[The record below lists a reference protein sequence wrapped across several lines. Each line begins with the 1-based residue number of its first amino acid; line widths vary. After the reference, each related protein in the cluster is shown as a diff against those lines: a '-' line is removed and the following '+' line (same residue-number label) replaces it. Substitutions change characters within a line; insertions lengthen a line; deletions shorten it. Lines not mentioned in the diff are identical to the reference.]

1 MAEFDIECFQNE
13 FLPAGGTLMNA
24 VITVTARGT
33 SAAPGQEGSGRGSGE
48 RAEILILDTSGS
60 MKGVNLAA
68 AKAAAAAAI
77 DCLPDGVRFAVIA
90 GNHEARRAYPASWPL
105 AVATT
110 TSRAEAKEA
119 LRRLDANGGTAIG
132 SWIALTTELLRG
144 EPGIRHAI
152 LLTDGKNESESR
164 HDFDQALAR
173 AEGVFQCDCRGVGAD
188 FVVAELMTIA
198 NALLGTQDI
207 VPDPADLRADFA
219 SMMQTSLR
227 KQVGAV
233 TLRVW
238 TPRGGHVVVL
248 KQMEPVVDL
257 SGARVEVS
265 ELVGEYPTG
274 PWGDESRDY
283 HLSVRVPPGEVVD
296 DKMAAARVT
305 LVVDGETAGQTP
317 VLATWTDDV
326 ALSTR
331 LNRRVAEV
339 MNQTVLADTIQ
350 RGVDALRADDTK
362 TATDELG
369 VAVRLAHE
377 SENSEVLERLSK
389 IVEVDDPATGRVRPK
404 VKVEE
409 VDVMIA
415 ESRSVRTER
424 TGR

>member
-1 MAEFDIECFQNE
+1 
-13 FLPAGGTLMNA
+13 
-24 VITVTARGT
+24 
-33 SAAPGQEGSGRGSGE
+33 
-48 RAEILILDTSGS
+48 
-60 MKGVNLAA
+60 MKGAKLAA
-68 AKAAAAAAI
+68 AKVAAAAAI
-77 DCLPDGVRFAVIA
+77 DCLPDGVRFAVLA
-90 GNHEARRAYPASWPL
+90 GNHEAQVVYPASWPL
-105 AVATT
+105 TAATT
-110 TSRAEAKEA
+110 TSREEAKDA
-119 LRRLDANGGTAIG
+119 LRRLDARGGTAIG
-132 SWIALTTELLRG
+132 SWIALTTQLLRG
-144 EPGIRHAI
+144 ETGIRHAI

-164 HDFDQALAR
+164 HELDRVLAQ
-173 AEGVFQCDCRGVGAD
+173 AEGVFQCDCRGVGSD
-188 FVVAELMTIA
+188 FEVAELMTIA

-219 SMMQTSLR
+219 SMMQTSLS

-238 TPRGGHVVVL
+238 TPQGGHVVVL

-265 ELVGEYPTG
+265 ALVGEYPTG

-283 HLSVRVPPGEVVD
+283 HLSVRVPPGEMVD
-296 DKMAAARVT
+296 EKMAAARVT
-305 LVVDGETAGQTP
+305 LVVDGEPAGQTP

-331 LNRRVAEV
+331 FNRRVAEV
-339 MNQTVLADTIQ
+339 MNQTVLADAIQ
-350 RGVDALRADDTK
+350 RGVDALRANDTK

-369 VAVRLAHE
+369 LAVQLAHE
-377 SENSEVLERLSK
+377 SDNSEVIERLSK
-389 IVEVDDPATGRVRPK
+389 LVDVEDPATGRVRPK
-404 VKVEE
+404 AKVEQ

>member
-1 MAEFDIECFQNE
+1 MADFDIECFQNE

-33 SAAPGQEGSGRGSGE
+33 SSAAGQEGYGPDSQQ
-48 RAEILILDTSGS
+48 RAEVLILDTSGS
-60 MKGVNLAA
+60 MKGSKLAA
-68 AKAAAAAAI
+68 AKVAAATAI

-90 GNHEARRAYPASWPL
+90 GNHEAHVAYPASWPL
-105 AVATT
+105 TAATT
-110 TSRAEAKEA
+110 TSRDEAKDA
-119 LRRLDANGGTAIG
+119 LRRLDARGGTAIG
-132 SWIALTTELLRG
+132 SWIALTTQLLRG
-144 EPGIRHAI
+144 ETGIRHAI

-164 HDFDQALAR
+164 DELDRALAQ
-173 AEGVFQCDCRGVGAD
+173 AEGVFQCDCRGVGSD
-188 FVVAELMTIA
+188 FEVAELMTIA

-219 SMMQTSLR
+219 SMMQSSLS

-238 TPRGGHVVVL
+238 TPQGGRVVVL

-283 HLSVRVPPGEVVD
+283 HLSVRVPPGEIVD
-296 DKMAAARVT
+296 EKMAAARVT
-305 LVVDGETAGQTP
+305 LVVDGEPAGQTP

-339 MNQTVLADTIQ
+339 MNQTVLADAIQ
-350 RGVDALRADDTK
+350 RGVDALRANDTK

-369 VAVRLAHE
+369 LAVQLAHE
-377 SENSEVLERLSK
+377 SDNSEVVERLSK
-389 IVEVDDPATGRVRPK
+389 LVDVEDPATGRVRPK
-404 VKVEE
+404 AKVEQ

>member
-24 VITVTARGT
+24 VITVTARST
-33 SAAPGQEGSGRGSGE
+33 SPTGSEASGPGSEQRG
-48 RAEILILDTSGS
+48 EILLLDTSGS
-60 MKGVNLAA
+60 MKGPKLAA

-77 DCLPDGVRFAVIA
+77 DCLPDGVRFAVIS
-90 GNHEARRAYPASWPL
+90 GNHKAKMAYPASQPL

-110 TSRAEAKEA
+110 TSRDEAKEA
-119 LRRLDANGGTAIG
+119 LRRLDARGGTAIG
-132 SWIALTTELLRG
+132 SWIGLATQLLRD
-144 EPGIRHAI
+144 EPGIRHVI
-152 LLTDGKNESESR
+152 LLTDGRNESESR
-164 HDFDQALAR
+164 DDFDRALAQ

-188 FVVAELMTIA
+188 FVVAELMKIA

-207 VPDPADLRADFA
+207 VPDPADLKADFA
-219 SMMQTSLR
+219 SMMQTSLGR
-227 KQVGAV
+227 KVGAV

-257 SGARVEVS
+257 IGARVEVS

-274 PWGDESRDY
+274 SWGDESRDY
-283 HLSVRVPPGEVVD
+283 HLSVRVPPGEIVD
-296 DKMAAARVT
+296 EKMAAARVT

-331 LNRRVAEV
+331 INRRVAEV
-339 MNQTVLADTIQ
+339 MNETEMADAIQ
-350 RGVDALRADDTK
+350 KGVDALRADDTR
-362 TATDELG
+362 TATEELG
-369 VAVRLAHE
+369 LAVQLAHE
-377 SENSEVLERLSK
+377 SDNSEVLDRLSK
-389 IVEVDDPATGRVRPK
+389 LVDVEDPATGRVKPK
-404 VKVEE
+404 AKVEE

>member
-33 SAAPGQEGSGRGSGE
+33 SPGTWQDRSDGGPGQ

-60 MKGVNLAA
+60 MQWPKLAE

-77 DCLPDGVRFAVIA
+77 DYLPDGVRFAVVS
-90 GNHEARRAYPASWPL
+90 GNHEARVAYPARPTL
-105 AVATT
+105 AEATP
-110 TSRAEAKEA
+110 TSRGEAKEA
-119 LRRLDANGGTAIG
+119 IRRLDANGGTAIG
-132 SWIALTTELLRG
+132 SWISMATELLRD

-164 HDFDQALAR
+164 DDLDRALAE

-207 VPDPADLRADFA
+207 VPDPADLKADFA
-219 SMMQTSLR
+219 SMMQASLSR
-227 KQVGAV
+227 QVGAV

-238 TPRGGHVVVL
+238 TPQGGEVVVL

-257 SGARVEVS
+257 AGARLEVS
-265 ELVGEYPTG
+265 ALVGEYPTG
-274 PWGDESRDY
+274 SWGDETRDY
-283 HLSVRVPPGEVVD
+283 HLCVRMPAGEVVD
-296 DKMAAARVT
+296 EKMAAARVT
-305 LVVDGETAGQTP
+305 LVVDGEAAGQTP

-326 ALSTR
+326 AQSTR
-331 LNRRVAEV
+331 INRRVAEV
-339 MNQTVLADTIQ
+339 MSQTVLADAIQ
-350 RGVDALRADDTK
+350 KGVDALRAHDTT

-369 VAVRLAHE
+369 HAAQLAHE
-377 SENSEVLERLSK
+377 SDNSEVLDRLSK
-389 IVEVDDPATGRVRPK
+389 LVDIEDPATGRVKPK
-404 VKVEE
+404 AKVDE

-424 TGR
+424 TRR

>member
-1 MAEFDIECFQNE
+1 M
-13 FLPAGGTLMNA
+13 
-24 VITVTARGT
+24 
-33 SAAPGQEGSGRGSGE
+33 
-48 RAEILILDTSGS
+48 
-60 MKGVNLAA
+60 
-68 AKAAAAAAI
+68 
-77 DCLPDGVRFAVIA
+77 
-90 GNHEARRAYPASWPL
+90 H
-105 AVATT
+105 
-110 TSRAEAKEA
+110 
-119 LRRLDANGGTAIG
+119 
-132 SWIALTTELLRG
+132 
-144 EPGIRHAI
+144 
-152 LLTDGKNESESR
+152 
-164 HDFDQALAR
+164 
-173 AEGVFQCDCRGVGAD
+173 CRGVGAD

-248 KQMEPVVDL
+248 KQMEPAVDL

-317 VLATWTDDV
+317 VLARWTDDV

-339 MNQTVLADTIQ
+339 MNQTVLAHTIQ
-350 RGVDALRADDTK
+350 RGVDARPADDTK

-424 TGR
+424 TGRRAPSAAPATPRRRRTTAARAGSPWRPPPRRVVDATARRGGVPGDHPPLGPAQPTGLPHPGSVPTAGRPPRAVPPAVTAATPSACPTASPCGKRSSGRRSPGRIASTTK